1 MNTVIQ
7 VEVPEEFQ
15 KLLSREQGGEEGISR
30 LALEAIVVEA
40 VRRGLISRGFGGE
53 LLGLE
58 FSEREQFYADHGV
71 TYDLSAD
78 ELAQEQHDLRNIF
91 RDR

>member
-15 KLLSREQGGEEGISR
+15 QLLVRERGEAGISR

-40 VRRGLISRGFGGE
+40 VRSGLITRGFGGE
-53 LLGLE
+53 LLGLG
-58 FSEREQFYADHGV
+58 FNQREEFYASHGV
-71 TYDLSAD
+71 TYDLTQE
-78 ELAQEQHDLRNIF
+78 ELASEQDDLKEIF
-91 RDR
+91 RNR